1 MRIDAAFPLPEN
13 QQTSKMANSG
23 SSVQQN
29 RSVPAGST
37 QDQAQLSAPGST
49 VQQLKANLSQV
60 PEVRQERVAA
70 LSQAV
75 SSGAY
80 QVSDQQLSDAMG
92 SDLLGRV
99 IG

>member
-37 QDQAQLSAPGST
+37 QDQAQLSAPGTT

-60 PEVRQERVAA
+60 PEVRQDRVD
-70 LSQAV
+70 AV
-75 SSGAY
+75 RQSLASGTY